1 MKHIYTFLAIL
12 TVAILTTACNNE
24 WKDEQYQQYV
34 SFKSP
39 IPSGGEGVTN
49 VYVRYKPD
57 GKITYQLPV
66 IISGSTQNQK
76 DVDVHVVLSDTLE
89 TLNKERFST
98 RTDLYYKELEGD
110 KYYFSRIVHIPAGS
124 DVGLLDIDFTL
135 TDLDMADKWVLPLTV
150 ADDESYQRH
159 PRKNYATALLRV
171 IPFNDYS
178 GPYST
183 DAMEVYIKDAN
194 GNVEKKPMIT
204 PKRTAYVV
212 DDNTVFF
219 YAGLIGEELKK
230 EVREIYKINVT
241 FNNEDNSLHVEAE
254 NKELI
259 EFNLINVSA
268 FSDISIIDPTLPY
281 LKRRFVS
288 FDIEYEFND
297 VTSTKGVEIP
307 YLVKGTMT
315 LQRDINTQI
324 PDEDQQIEWGNAFS

>member
-12 TVAILTTACNNE
+12 TAAILNTACNDE

-49 VYVRYKPD
+49 IYVRYKPD
-57 GKITYQLPV
+57 GKVTYQLPV
-66 IISGSTQNQK
+66 IISGSTQNQQE
-76 DVDVHVVLSDTLE
+76 VDVHIALSDTLE
-89 TLNKERFST
+89 TLNWERFST
-98 RTDLYYKELEGD
+98 RTDLYYQELESD
-110 KYYFSRIVHIPAGS
+110 KYDFSKTVHIPAGS
-124 DVGLLDIDFTL
+124 DVGLLDINFSL
-135 TDLDMADKWVLPLTV
+135 NGLDMANKWVLPLTV
-150 ADDESYQRH
+150 ADDESYKRH

-178 GPYST
+178 GSYST

-194 GNVEKKPMIT
+194 GKVEKKPMTT

-212 DDNTVFF
+212 DNNTVFF

-254 NKELI
+254 NKERI
-259 EFNLINVSA
+259 GFNLISISA
-268 FSDISIIDPTLPY
+268 FSDTSTMDATRPY
-281 LKRRFVS
+281 LKRKFIS

-297 VTSTKGVEIP
+297 VTSTKDVKIP

-315 LQRDINTQI
+315 LQRNINTQI
-324 PDEDQQIEWGNAFS
+324 PDEDQQIEW